1 MKIFLTYV
9 VLILL
14 SFPSFAQ
21 KIELDIF
28 NDLSY
33 TSIDNEYKA
42 YLKQDIFNNLTFND
56 NRSNKILFEKKYL
69 DLKYPSILSNSKEK
83 YFFFRSLVHEYREES
98 NYQASYIIDMLGRLK
113 IKDNRGWQVEVSEDI
128 HGNPQY
134 LEKQKDKTISMKKM
148 LNGTWEYTDGSKHAS
163 LRMTYNHW
171 EYKDSEDNKFEIS
184 KKTWQKLIERY
195 ETEEEIFHY
204 LIYEFLS
211 SPEFLNSP
219 TLSK

>member
-1 MKIFLTYV
+1 MKIFLTYA
-9 VLILL
+9 VLIVL
-14 SFPSFAQ
+14 SLPSFSQ

-42 YLKQDIFNNLTFND
+42 YLKQDIFDNLTFSD

-83 YFFFRSLVHEYREES
+83 YFFFRSLLGEYREEN
-98 NYQASYIIDMLGRLK
+98 NYQASYTIDIFDKLK

-134 LEKQKDKTISMKKM
+134 LEKQKDKTISVKKM
-148 LNGTWEYTDGSKHAS
+148 LNGTWEYTDGSKRAS
-163 LRMTYNHW
+163 LRMIHNYW
-171 EYKDSEDNKFEIS
+171 EYKDSEDNKFQIS
-184 KKTWQKLIERY
+184 KKTWQKLIERHGA
-195 ETEEEIFHY
+195 EEVIFHY
-204 LIYEFLS
+204 LIYEFLGSPMS
-211 SPEFLNSP
+211 S
-219 TLSK
+219 KY